1 MPKMLYDVPPHS
13 RTRISKI
20 TPKATLPLVLLALS
34 SACTPVAESPIVVE
48 QPVVIERVEVP
59 TYSAQAIIPATTP
72 DIRFAQEALNK
83 IGFNVGKADGLWGPR
98 SAKGIRAFEAANSLI
113 TANGHLSELNLH
125 NLEIA
130 SGLFRKDFSQ
140 AKNLNPKSATLIGIS
155 AKLDKQT
162 PLSSGP
168 QLIIVDQEY
177 VVLSKP
183 NPYSSKLLTLAPGT
197 GIYVISQQDGYF
209 EIESINRKRG
219 YIKVD

>member
-1 MPKMLYDVPPHS
+1 MLYDVTAHS
-13 RTRISKI
+13 QTRISNIKPQ
-20 TPKATLPLVLLALS
+20 TALTLALLGFL

-48 QPVVIERVEVP
+48 QPVVIERVIVP
-59 TYSAQAIIPATTP
+59 TYSAEAIIPAAIP

-83 IGFNVGKADGLWGPR
+83 IGFNVGKADGFWGPR
-98 SAKGIRAFEAANSLI
+98 SAKGIRAFEAANSLT

-125 NLEIA
+125 NLEVA

-140 AKNLNPKSATLIGIS
+140 AKKLNPQSATLIGIS
-155 AKLDKQT
+155 AKLNKQA

-177 VVLSKP
+177 TVLSKP

-197 GIYVISQQDGYF
+197 GIYVISKQDGYF